1 LHTPHIAP
9 ALHNEITAIESS
21 GHWQLRGAVV
31 MPDHLHLFV
40 RVIGL
45 LEISRCVARLKS
57 KTKHSL
63 NANDLRWQ
71 GNFYEHRLRAD
82 DSVESVLRY
91 LHLNPYRENLV
102 LITETW
108 PWFWLGKEEADW
120 FVPLL
125 DDSKPF
131 PEWMQ

>member
-1 LHTPHIAP
+1 LKK
-9 ALHNEITAIESS
+9 
-21 GHWQLRGAVV
+21 VV
-31 MPDHLHLFV
+31 AASVSEWTNH
-40 RVIGL
+40 
-45 LEISRCVARLKS
+45 
-57 KTKHSL
+57 HSL
-63 NANDLRWQ
+63 TLAATSKFRLRLYLKCSNDLRWQ